1 MSFVEIADARRMTSA
16 KSQLGTLDWEVD
28 PDGFQRMRLPTSFTL
43 KAVLTLMGRRALEP
57 KLVTALLAVFPARP
71 IERALIA
78 YDVLGG
84 SLLGTDDDELAAQLV
99 AELAPL
105 RGIANE
111 SAAVP
116 REQLAALISALQPGV
131 SPGDAA
137 TLRAELVADPPNLA
151 ALVGFSAHPQH
162 LDADEDAP
170 IREALLAH
178 VRLLAHAHLPSLALA
193 FLQVMFDR
201 FGLPR
206 AEELMIEFAL
216 DHDSLASL
224 PQMTG
229 TDDRSMQLQAYLLV
243 RASLAQFDV
252 VRAAKILAD
261 LEQHPG
267 VAAASTPS
275 LVLVEGQLVAMQ
287 GKRLDLDKEEA
298 VSAIADAALG
308 WRYARSVSDAA
319 LMWAIPEVAV
329 SRLESYLTTFG
340 NDPYVWAQATM
351 LEEAKPE
358 LAKLLSRELR
368 FCSHDPAV
376 WRALSILTE
385 DDAIDAEVQGHL
397 TTQLRGAMTA

>member
-1 MSFVEIADARRMTSA
+1 
-16 KSQLGTLDWEVD
+16 
-28 PDGFQRMRLPTSFTL
+28 
-43 KAVLTLMGRRALEP
+43 
-57 KLVTALLAVFPARP
+57 
-71 IERALIA
+71 
-78 YDVLGG
+78 
-84 SLLGTDDDELAAQLV
+84 
-99 AELAPL
+99 
-105 RGIANE
+105 
-111 SAAVP
+111 
-116 REQLAALISALQPGV
+116 
-131 SPGDAA
+131 
-137 TLRAELVADPPNLA
+137 
-151 ALVGFSAHPQH
+151 
-162 LDADEDAP
+162 
-170 IREALLAH
+170 
-178 VRLLAHAHLPSLALA
+178 
-193 FLQVMFDR
+193 
-201 FGLPR
+201 
-206 AEELMIEFAL
+206 
-216 DHDSLASL
+216 
-224 PQMTG
+224 MTG